1 MLYDPHPVKYR
12 AVDPKLLEN
21 LRCNLLQVE
30 QKCAFTNIL
39 QMTDNIELDHCY
51 HNKSTDTTNDN
62 STVDTISTSTQ
73 ASTQKGDNN
82 EEEVIDE
89 NTQDI
94 MLTSTSVN
102 PQNEEI
108 FEETTNPSS
117 YVNLMNKM
125 TSQV

>member
-39 QMTDNIELDHCY
+39 QMTDNIELDRCY

-94 MLTSTSVN
+94 MLTS
-102 PQNEEI
+102 
-108 FEETTNPSS
+108 S
-117 YVNLMNKM
+117 YI
-125 TSQV
+125 SQPTK